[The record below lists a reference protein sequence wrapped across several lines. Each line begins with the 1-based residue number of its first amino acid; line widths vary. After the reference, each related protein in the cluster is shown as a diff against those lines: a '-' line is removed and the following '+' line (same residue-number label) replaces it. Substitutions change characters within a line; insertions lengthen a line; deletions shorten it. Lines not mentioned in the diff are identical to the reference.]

1 MPHIPRAL
9 MNTLLLPFAVI
20 SLTVGCSGMSALND
34 GLYQEGDTG
43 ETGDTGPVTN
53 TYWWTEYSTEETGT
67 TESTSETTQTF
78 STTTETTSTE
88 TTTSSTT
95 ETTETTETTGT
106 TTTSPS
112 SFDGTYT
119 GSFDL
124 TYNNILLGIDTCSG
138 NGTMTLSDAA
148 TPKVSSTLECN
159 WPIFS
164 ALKLIFSD
172 PTATATGNF
181 LSDGSA
187 SGNMNVSDGAD
198 LNISMSWSANIV
210 GNQINGT
217 FNGSDIFDSYGGTF
231 SLSR

>member
-1 MPHIPRAL
+1 

-20 SLTVGCSGMSALND
+20 SLTAGCSGMSALND
-34 GLYQEGDTG
+34 GLYQQGDTG
-43 ETGDTGPVTN
+43 ETGDTGPTTS

-67 TESTSETTQTF
+67 TEGTSETTQTS

-88 TTTSSTT
+88 STTPSTT
-95 ETTETTETTGT
+95 ETTETTETT
-106 TTTSPS
+106 TSSS

-124 TYNNILLGIDTCSG
+124 TYNNILLGVDTCSG
-138 NGTMTLSDAA
+138 NGTMTLSGAA

-181 LSDGSA
+181 SLDGSA
-187 SGNMNVSDGAD
+187 NGSMSVSDGAD
-198 LNISMSWSANIV
+198 LNISMNWSANIV

>member
-1 MPHIPRAL
+1 
-9 MNTLLLPFAVI
+9 
-20 SLTVGCSGMSALND
+20 MSALNE

-43 ETGDTGPVTN
+43 ETGDTGPTTS

-67 TESTSETTQTF
+67 TETSQTS

-88 TTTSSTT
+88 TTTSS
-95 ETTETTETTGT
+95 TTETTETTGT

-124 TYNNILLGIDTCSG
+124 IYNNIVLGTDTCSG
-138 NGTMTLSDAA
+138 NGTMTLADAA
-148 TPKVSSTLECN
+148 SPKVSSTLECN
-159 WPIFS
+159 WPVFS

-187 SGNMNVSDGAD
+187 SGSMSVSDGVD
-198 LNISMSWSANIV
+198 LNISMSWSASIV

>member
-1 MPHIPRAL
+1 MPHIPRAS

-20 SLTVGCSGMSALND
+20 SLTAGCSGMSALNE

-43 ETGDTGPVTN
+43 ETGDTGPTTS

-67 TESTSETTQTF
+67 TETSQTS

-88 TTTSSTT
+88 TTTSS
-95 ETTETTETTGT
+95 TTETTETTGT

-124 TYNNILLGIDTCSG
+124 IYNNIVLGTDTCSG
-138 NGTMTLSDAA
+138 NGTMTLADAA
-148 TPKVSSTLECN
+148 SPKVSSTLECN
-159 WPIFS
+159 WPVFS

-187 SGNMNVSDGAD
+187 SGSMSVSDGVD
-198 LNISMSWSANIV
+198 LNISMSWSASIV

>member
-1 MPHIPRAL
+1 MPHIPSTS

-20 SLTVGCSGMSALND
+20 SLTAGCSGMSALNGD
-34 GLYQEGDTG
+34 LYQEGDTG
-43 ETGDTGPVTN
+43 ETGDTGSTTN

-67 TESTSETTQTF
+67 TENTSETAQTP

-88 TTTSSTT
+88 PTTSSTT

-124 TYNNILLGIDTCSG
+124 TYNNIVLGIDTCAG
-138 NGTMTLSDAA
+138 NGTMTLSESS
-148 TPKVSSTLECN
+148 TPKISSTLHCN

-164 ALKLIFSD
+164 ALTLIFSD

-181 LSDGSA
+181 SSTGSA
-187 SGNMNVSDGAD
+187 SGNMNVSDGGE